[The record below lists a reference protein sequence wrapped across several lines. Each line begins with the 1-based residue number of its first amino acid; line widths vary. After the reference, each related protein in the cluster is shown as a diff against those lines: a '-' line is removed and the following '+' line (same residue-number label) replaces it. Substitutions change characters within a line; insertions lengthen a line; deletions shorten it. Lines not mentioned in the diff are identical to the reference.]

1 MPDLSDIQAAQQT
14 KISGQSTNGT
24 ETNPVGASTLGEL
37 YVADVPNQVGLSIVL
52 NLTTTP
58 VEGKVGA
65 STMANRKYIEMQG
78 LSTNIKWGYSLAS
91 QPFDLFKSQFF
102 SLPCGTNCKVYF
114 KMETGTGQVAIG
126 EK

>member
-1 MPDLSDIQAAQQT
+1 MADLTELEAAQQT
-14 KISGQSTNGT
+14 KIIGQDATGV
-24 ETNPVGASTLGEL
+24 ETTPVASTTLGDL
-37 YVADVPNQVGLSIVL
+37 QTADVPNQAGLSVVL

-65 STMANRKYIEMQG
+65 STMVNRKYIEMQG

-102 SLPCGTNCKVYF
+102 SLPAGANCKIYF
-114 KMETGTGQVAIG
+114 KMSVGTGSVAIG